1 MMRHQ
6 LVFIHGGETFPDYT
20 HYIHWLQSESTFDP
34 ERNDRRSR
42 RWHRQLESTLPG
54 WEILR
59 PQMPNDLNAQ
69 YIEWSIYFEKVIP
82 HIREGA
88 VLVGHSLG
96 GTFLLKYLSKERMP
110 VPLTSIHLVA
120 PSFGVEHTSFAVSE
134 DISLIAQDAK
144 YCTVHH
150 ATDDRVVPYSESETG
165 ISRISGAQLLTYE
178 HRGHFLDE
186 TFPELIDLIQREV
199 G

>member
-1 MMRHQ
+1 MRHQ
-6 LVFIHGGETFPDYT
+6 LVFIHGGETFPDYA
-20 HYIHWLQSESTFDP
+20 HYIDWLQSESTFDP

-42 RWHRQLESTLPG
+42 RWHRQLESALPG

-69 YIEWSIYFEKVIP
+69 YLEWSIYFKKVIP

-96 GTFLLKYLSKERMP
+96 GTFLLKYLSQERMP
-110 VPLTSIHLVA
+110 ISLTSIHLVA
-120 PSFGVEHTSFAVSE
+120 PSFGVEHTSFTVSE
-134 DISLIAQDAK
+134 DISFIARDAK

-150 ATDDRVVPYSESETG
+150 ATDDRVVPYAESETG
-165 ISRISGAQLLTYE
+165 VSRISGAQLLTYE

-186 TFPELIDLIQREV
+186 TFPELIDLVEREV